1 MFGRKPIA
9 DKDLLKTVNQK
20 LSRTGT
26 SSARILAGVSH
37 GTITL
42 TGTLHAEGQ
51 RIPLVKAASRVE
63 GVRQVLDQ
71 MTVAVKL
78 KV

>member
-1 MFGRKPIA
+1 MFGRKAIS

-26 SSARILAGVSH
+26 SSARILATVSH
-37 GTITL
+37 GTVTL
-42 TGTLHAEGQ
+42 TGVIHGEMQ
-51 RIPLVKAASRVE
+51 RIPLMKAASRVE

-71 MTVAVKL
+71 MQIAVKL
-78 KV
+78 KN